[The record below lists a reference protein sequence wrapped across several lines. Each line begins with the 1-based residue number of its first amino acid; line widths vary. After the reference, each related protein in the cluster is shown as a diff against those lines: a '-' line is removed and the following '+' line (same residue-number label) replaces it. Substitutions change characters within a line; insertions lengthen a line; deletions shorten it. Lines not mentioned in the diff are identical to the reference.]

1 VGKMALVRHACV
13 DCKVESPPT
22 DSNYS
27 LIGLGGWR
35 VLRAVQPNGLLA
47 SNTVQ
52 YEVWAITSTETP
64 GGWGSPR
71 RLDSAS
77 SSCGGQPWPNQ
88 IIPFVPYSTGSAASG
103 QFYFGDYIGIVP
115 LSLGLGDPWTCKF
128 SAAWSDSRIAPVVR
142 GDLS

>member
-1 VGKMALVRHACV
+1 MLGLTTATNGDSSVSQTFTAPNRATSISFWYKMTCP
-13 DCKVESPPT
+13 D
-22 DSNYS
+22 
-27 LIGLGGWR
+27 
-35 VLRAVQPNGLLA
+35 
-47 SNTVQ
+47 TVQ

-115 LSLGLGDPWTCKF
+115 LSLGLGDPWTGKF
-128 SAAWSDSRIAPVVR
+128 IAAWSDSRIAPVVR